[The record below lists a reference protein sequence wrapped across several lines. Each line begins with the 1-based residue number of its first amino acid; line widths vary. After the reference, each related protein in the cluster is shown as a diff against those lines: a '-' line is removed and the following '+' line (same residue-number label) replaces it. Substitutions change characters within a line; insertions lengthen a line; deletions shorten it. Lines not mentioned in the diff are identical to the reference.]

1 MNILLLGGTGFIGS
15 RVAKL
20 LHEQG
25 YNVTKA
31 TRSQINF
38 LNLNEANAKSCLQNQ
53 EVVVNCIGIMSRHTD
68 LLEQV
73 HHHAP
78 AQLAAWALEC
88 GVSRWVQLSALGAD
102 AAHEVAFVGSKGR
115 GDVAL
120 CASGLQ
126 VNVARPSVVFGRGG
140 GSCEFFLKLVKMP
153 IIALPDGGQFEWQ
166 PVHVDD
172 VAAGLVAMVA
182 NPLAH
187 GKIVNMVGTSQ
198 HTVADYLRL
207 LRQKFYNKQNLIIT
221 PIPMRWIA
229 PTLPLMNILSNG
241 FLSSDSMKL
250 LRAGSCADK
259 TDFINLLGHEPLR
272 VAEFY
277 L

>member
-25 YNVTKA
+25 HNVTKA

-73 HHHAP
+73 HHHVP

-115 GDVAL
+115 GDIAL

-182 NPLAH
+182 NSLAH

-207 LRQKFYNKQNLIIT
+207 LRQKFYKKQNLIIT

-259 TDFINLLGHEPLR
+259 TDFVNLLGHEPLR

>member
-1 MNILLLGGTGFIGS
+1 M
-15 RVAKL
+15 
-20 LHEQG
+20 
-25 YNVTKA
+25 
-31 TRSQINF
+31 
-38 LNLNEANAKSCLQNQ
+38 
-53 EVVVNCIGIMSRHTD
+53 
-68 LLEQV
+68 
-73 HHHAP
+73 
-78 AQLAAWALEC
+78 
-88 GVSRWVQLSALGAD
+88 
-102 AAHEVAFVGSKGR
+102 
-115 GDVAL
+115 
-120 CASGLQ
+120 
-126 VNVARPSVVFGRGG
+126 NVARPSVVFGRGG
-140 GSCEFFLKLVKMP
+140 GRGEFFLKLVKMP

-207 LRQKFYNKQNLIIT
+207 LRQKFYKKQNLIII

-259 TDFINLLGHEPLR
+259 TDFVNLLGHEPLR

>member
-25 YNVTKA
+25 HNVTKA

-53 EVVVNCIGIMSRHTD
+53 EVVVNCIGMMSRHTD

-207 LRQKFYNKQNLIIT
+207 LRQKFYKKQNLIII

-259 TDFINLLGHEPLR
+259 TDFVNLLGHEPLR

>member
-25 YNVTKA
+25 HNVTKA

-78 AQLAAWALEC
+78 AQLTAWALEC
-88 GVSRWVQLSALGAD
+88 GVSHWVQLSALGAD

-207 LRQKFYNKQNLIIT
+207 LRQKFYKKQNLIII
-221 PIPMRWIA
+221 PIPMRCIA

-259 TDFINLLGHEPLR
+259 TDFVNLLGHEPLR

>member
-25 YNVTKA
+25 HNVTKA
-31 TRSQINF
+31 KRSQINF

-53 EVVVNCIGIMSRHTD
+53 EVVVNCIGMMSRHTD

-172 VAAGLVAMVA
+172 VAAGLVAMVV

-207 LRQKFYNKQNLIIT
+207 LRQKFYKKQNLIII

-259 TDFINLLGHEPLR
+259 TDFVNLLGHEPLR

>member
-25 YNVTKA
+25 HNVTKA

-53 EVVVNCIGIMSRHTD
+53 EVVVNCIGMMSRHTD

-115 GDVAL
+115 GDIAL

-140 GSCEFFLKLVKMP
+140 ESCEFFLKLVKMP

-207 LRQKFYNKQNLIIT
+207 LRQKFYNKQNLIII
-221 PIPMRWIA
+221 PIPMRWIT

-259 TDFINLLGHEPLR
+259 TDFVNLLGHEPLR

>member
-25 YNVTKA
+25 HNVTKA

-53 EVVVNCIGIMSRHTD
+53 EVVVNCIGIMSRYTD

-166 PVHVDD
+166 PVHVDN

-207 LRQKFYNKQNLIIT
+207 LRQKFYKKQNLIIT

-259 TDFINLLGHEPLR
+259 TDFVNLLGHEPLR

>member
-25 YNVTKA
+25 HNVTKA

-53 EVVVNCIGIMSRHTD
+53 EVVVNCIGIMSRYTD

-115 GDVAL
+115 GDIAL

-166 PVHVDD
+166 PVHVDN

-207 LRQKFYNKQNLIIT
+207 LRQKFYKKQNLIIT

-259 TDFINLLGHEPLR
+259 TDFVNLLGHEPLR

>member
-25 YNVTKA
+25 HNVTKA

-102 AAHEVAFVGSKGR
+102 AVHEVAFVGSKGR

-207 LRQKFYNKQNLIIT
+207 LRRKFHNKQNLIII
-221 PIPMRWIA
+221 PIPMGLVA

-259 TDFINLLGHEPLR
+259 TDFVNLLGHEPLR

>member
-25 YNVTKA
+25 HNVTKA

-115 GDVAL
+115 GDIAL

-140 GSCEFFLKLVKMP
+140 GSCEFFLKLVKLP
-153 IIALPDGGQFEWQ
+153 LIGLPDGGQFEWQ

-207 LRQKFYNKQNLIIT
+207 LRQKFYNKQNLIII

-250 LRAGSCADK
+250 LQAGSYADK
-259 TDFINLLGHEPLR
+259 TDFVNLLGHEPLR

>member
-25 YNVTKA
+25 HNVTKA

-53 EVVVNCIGIMSRHTD
+53 EVVVNCIGMMSRHTD

-115 GDVAL
+115 GDIAL
-120 CASGLQ
+120 CASGVQ

-207 LRQKFYNKQNLIIT
+207 LRQKFYKKQNLIII

-259 TDFINLLGHEPLR
+259 TDFVNLLGHEPLR

>member
-25 YNVTKA
+25 HNVTKA

-53 EVVVNCIGIMSRHTD
+53 EVVVNCIGMMSRHTD

-115 GDVAL
+115 GDIAL

-207 LRQKFYNKQNLIIT
+207 LRQKFYKKQNLIII

-259 TDFINLLGHEPLR
+259 TDFVNLLGHEPLR

>member
-25 YNVTKA
+25 HNVTKA

-53 EVVVNCIGIMSRHTD
+53 EVVVNCIGMMSRHTD

-172 VAAGLVAMVA
+172 VAAGLVAMVV

-207 LRQKFYNKQNLIIT
+207 LRQKFYKKQNLIII

-259 TDFINLLGHEPLR
+259 TDFVNLLGHEPLR

>member
-25 YNVTKA
+25 HNVTKA

-53 EVVVNCIGIMSRHTD
+53 EVVVNCIGIMSRYTD

-88 GVSRWVQLSALGAD
+88 GVSRWVQLSALGAN

-115 GDVAL
+115 GDIAL

-207 LRQKFYNKQNLIIT
+207 LRQKFYKKQNLIIT

-259 TDFINLLGHEPLR
+259 TDFVNLLGHEPLR

>member
-25 YNVTKA
+25 HNVTKA

-53 EVVVNCIGIMSRHTD
+53 EVVVNCIGMMSCHTD

-115 GDVAL
+115 GDIAL

-207 LRQKFYNKQNLIIT
+207 LRQKFYKKQNLIII

-259 TDFINLLGHEPLR
+259 TDFVNLLGHEPLR

>member
-25 YNVTKA
+25 HNVTKA

-53 EVVVNCIGIMSRHTD
+53 EVVVNCIGIMSRYTD

-115 GDVAL
+115 GDIAL

-207 LRQKFYNKQNLIIT
+207 LRQKFYKKQNLIIT

-259 TDFINLLGHEPLR
+259 TDFVNLLGHEPLR

>member
-20 LHEQG
+20 LLEQG
-25 YNVTKA
+25 HNVTKA

-115 GDVAL
+115 GDIAL

-207 LRQKFYNKQNLIIT
+207 LRQKFYKKQNLIIT

-259 TDFINLLGHEPLR
+259 TDFVNLLGHEPLR

>member
-25 YNVTKA
+25 HNVTKA

-78 AQLAAWALEC
+78 AQLATWAREC

-115 GDVAL
+115 GDIAL

-126 VNVARPSVVFGRGG
+126 VNVARPSVVFGLGG

-172 VAAGLVAMVA
+172 VAAGLVAMVS

-207 LRQKFYNKQNLIIT
+207 LRQKFYNKQNLIII

-250 LRAGSCADK
+250 LQAGSYADK
-259 TDFINLLGHEPLR
+259 TDFVNLLDHEPLR

>member
-25 YNVTKA
+25 HNVTKA

-115 GDVAL
+115 GDIAL

-207 LRQKFYNKQNLIIT
+207 LRQKFYKKQNLIIT

-259 TDFINLLGHEPLR
+259 TDFVNLLGHEPLR